1 MKDSDRQT
9 QTILVFI
16 SAHPKTHVLIRS
28 AANAANENG
37 LKWTAVYFETAK
49 HAHLDSESHARLLRY
64 ASLVQRLGGDF
75 HQVSSKTV
83 LDGIVTYTEDF
94 IESGNSVKNV
104 IIGQSS
110 EEGFFSELRASLAE
124 RAARE
129 LRNTNTSVQIIP
141 LTGQV
146 YTPSW
151 FERLRLRDIQLVEIG
166 YAIISVALAL
176 LATKILQYFVS
187 TTEWWINEH
196 NVMAFFLIACV
207 ITALKFG
214 LLPGLVSALLGFTA
228 INYFYSAPLHNFGI
242 TNSADGISLSIF
254 LLSAV
259 IVSFMGAYSRA
270 SNKALMR
277 KERRSQALYSILRV
291 ASNANSRT
299 EALKILHDELSKLL
313 ETDIAFFMP
322 ELMNPKG
329 LKISFPRDI
338 DLSEEDEKALNLC
351 WSQSRAT
358 GQGALHRFETEWR
371 FEPMLTS
378 NGEIGVM
385 GIRIADDFL
394 IDSSF
399 SRLLTALADQS
410 ASILERIELTKMM
423 SESRMREEREKLR
436 AMLLSSVSHDLKT
449 PLASIIGALSVYK
462 RMRKSD
468 RLNQA
473 VADELTETALDE
485 AQRLDSFISN
495 ILDMTRIE
503 SGDIEFDK
511 SWVPA
516 HEPIAAINK
525 RLRQRLRFHTLE
537 VNEPENPYEVE
548 MDQMMTEQVL
558 QNLIDNA
565 AKYSPVNTV
574 IEVSY
579 GPEEN
584 GFSYHIRDQG
594 HGIPEDKFEAIFDKY
609 ERLRLSDSQIAGTGL
624 GLAICKASMEKQ
636 KGRIKVRNNIDS
648 GAEFTIWFPNFRVAV
663 QEERALSS

>member
-1 MKDSDRQT
+1 MIDSERQT

-28 AANAANENG
+28 AANAAHENG
-37 LKWTAVYFETAK
+37 LKWIAVYIETAK
-49 HAHLDSESHARLLRY
+49 HAHLDQESHARLLRY
-64 ASLVQRLGGDF
+64 SSLVHRLGGEF
-75 HQVSSKTV
+75 HQVASKSI

-94 IESGNSVKNV
+94 IETGNSVRNV

-110 EEGFFSELRASLAE
+110 EEGFFAELRASLAE

-129 LRNTNTSVQIIP
+129 LRNTETSVQIIP

-146 YTPSW
+146 YSPSW
-151 FERLRLRDIQLVEIG
+151 FERLRLRDIQLIEIG
-166 YAIISVALAL
+166 YAILSVALAL

-207 ITALKFG
+207 ITALRFG

-270 SNKALMR
+270 SNKALMC
-277 KERRSQALYSILRV
+277 KERRSQALYAILRV
-291 ASNANSRT
+291 ASNANSRN
-299 EALKILHDELSKLL
+299 EALKILHEELSKLL

-322 ELMNPKG
+322 EIMNPSG
-329 LKISFPRDI
+329 IDISYPSDI
-338 DLSEEDEKALNLC
+338 ELGQEDRNALNLC

-378 NGEIGVM
+378 NGEIGVL

-399 SRLLTALADQS
+399 GRLLTALADQS
-410 ASILERIELTKMM
+410 ASILERIELTKLM
-423 SESRMREEREKLR
+423 SESLMREEREKLR

-503 SGDIEFDK
+503 SGEIEFDK

-516 HEPIAAINK
+516 HEPVAAINK
-525 RLRQRLRFHTLE
+525 RLRQRLRFHTLQ
-537 VNEPENPYEVE
+537 VKEPENQFEVE

-574 IEVSY
+574 IQVSY
-579 GPEEN
+579 GPNEN

-594 HGIPEDKFEAIFDKY
+594 NGIPEDKFEAIFDKY

-636 KGRIKVRNNIDS
+636 KGRIEVRNTSDS
-648 GAEFTIWFPNFRVAV
+648 GAEFTIWFPNYRIAE
-663 QEERALSS
+663 EERALSS